1 MTLLTDTTLRRNRS
15 SSEKPTTFVA
25 LDSHC
30 FTNVP
35 PMPFSN
41 VSPNPFNVDHVVER
55 WNHYKVN
62 PSSSERRNP
71 KITKQVLSYLS
82 HPDPKYRTFILNP
95 FHTIMNSRLFTSFSA
110 LLALFLPHLAR
121 ADCIPDYPGC
131 LGQPG
136 CVYVVA
142 SDMGPAANCSFDYC
156 NCGGISAPLLL
167 SISEATWGCNY
178 TTQPTADDCPTG
190 PPF

>member
-1 MTLLTDTTLRRNRS
+1 MTVLTDTLLWRSRS
-15 SSEKPTTFVA
+15 SGQNPTTFVA

-30 FTNVP
+30 FTNEP
-35 PMPFSN
+35 PIPSSTN
-41 VSPNPFNVDHVVER
+41 AFNVNHVVIR
-55 WNHYKVN
+55 LNHYKVN
-62 PSSSERRNP
+62 RSSLKKRNS

-82 HPDPKYRTFILNP
+82 HPNLEYRTFIFNP
-95 FHTIMNSRLFTSFSA
+95 FHTIMNSRLLTSLSA

-142 SDMGPAANCSFDYC
+142 SDLGPAAACRFDYC
-156 NCGGISAPLLL
+156 DCGGISAPLLL
-167 SISEATWGCNY
+167 NISESATWGCNY
-178 TTQPTADDCPTG
+178 TTQPTTDECPTG
-190 PPF
+190 LPF